1 MPERLKLALVGA
13 GHMGKFHAQA
23 IAERKDVEFVA
34 VCDVDPARAAAV
46 AGTSGARVET
56 DVRRIAGQVDAAVI
70 AAATSV
76 HREVALALMEKGAA
90 VLIEKPTAAT
100 AAEARLIADAARR
113 AGVVAQAG
121 HILRFDPVTRAAAPV
136 LSVRAPGGTATLLR
150 GRGLSAGRQVSL
162 GGNSHG
168 HATAQPASTAGRA
181 GCGRATPRPAFMEI
195 SWAAPFSFR
204 SLDVGVVMDVLIH
217 GIDIA
222 LYLAGEMPQRVDA
235 VGGVVVG
242 PHEDFVSVRLAFPG
256 GCIANLT
263 ASRMSRARQRI
274 VRIFSEGAYLKLD
287 YGARAAEVVTARP
300 GLAEV
305 VRSGKPPAGGMDD
318 LITVE
323 KLPVESRP
331 DALRAQLASFIEAVR
346 GEHPVAVTLDD
357 GARAVEVA
365 ERIMKA
371 VSEG

>member
-1 MPERLKLALVGA
+1 
-13 GHMGKFHAQA
+13 MGKFHAQA

-46 AGTSGARVET
+46 AGSSGARVET

-70 AAATSV
+70 AAATGV
-76 HREVALALMEKGAA
+76 HREVALALMEKGTA

-121 HILRFDPVTRAAAPV
+121 HILRFDPVTRAV
-136 LSVRAPGGTATLLR
+136 
-150 GRGLSAGRQVSL
+150 
-162 GGNSHG
+162 
-168 HATAQPASTAGRA
+168 AGRA
-181 GCGRATPRPAFMEI
+181 SKPTYMEI
-195 SWAAPFSFR
+195 SWAAPFAFR

-274 VRIFSEGAYLKLD
+274 VRIFSEGCYLKLD
-287 YGARAAEVVTARP
+287 YGARAAEVVTPKP

-305 VRSGKPPAGGMDD
+305 VRAGKPPAGGMDD

-323 KLPVESRP
+323 KLPVESQP

-365 ERIMKA
+365 ERIIK
-371 VSEG
+371 SIGPRP